1 VTVPPAPATVEELI
15 ALLESDLGR
24 FGPSPP
30 DFLDRLRRVEREH
43 GRKESDRAEELL
55 DRMNAWL
62 DNGELSVDLASIV
75 VPVLEPIADGPGND
89 RPDD

>member
-1 VTVPPAPATVEELI
+1 VPDTVEELV

-30 DFLDRLRRVEREH
+30 EFLDRLRGVEREH

-55 DRMNAWL
+55 NRMDEWL
-62 DNGELSVDLASIV
+62 DDGELSVDLASIV

-89 RPDD
+89 REDD